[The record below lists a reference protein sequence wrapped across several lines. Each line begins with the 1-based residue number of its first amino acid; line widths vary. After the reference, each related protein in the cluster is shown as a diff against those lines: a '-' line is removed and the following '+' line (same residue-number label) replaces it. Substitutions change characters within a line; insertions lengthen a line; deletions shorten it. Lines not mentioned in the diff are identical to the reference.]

1 MWKDKDTVRT
11 EHMVR
16 LVVEDDGGGI
26 PEEIQQRIFE
36 PFFTTKEEKEG
47 NGIGLTVVRRLTEEH
62 GGVIRVKSQM
72 GKGTTFILDFPW
84 IESSHE

>member
-1 MWKDKDTVRT
+1 M
-11 EHMVR
+11 
-16 LVVEDDGGGI
+16 VEDDGGGI